1 MRRVT
6 QWSLL
11 LAAIAATALASTG
24 SGSAAAAK
32 TVNGT
37 VGPGFTIGLTMQ
49 SKQVTR
55 LKAGVSYRFVISDR
69 SSDHNFHL
77 TGPRLNRELTA
88 VGYTGTRELPPE
100 AAEGDT
106 TASSA
111 TRTPTSCAAASW
123 SLTLD
128 LRGGGRGPRLRSSA
142 RADGP
147 AISPIAAS
155 AEKDRGVATV
165 RTRDRRLHHRHRH
178 A

>member
-1 MRRVT
+1 MRRIT

-88 VGYTGTRELPPE
+88 VGYTGTRSFLLKLQKGTYRFFCDPH
-100 AAEGDT
+100 ADFM
-106 TASSA
+106 
-111 TRTPTSCAAASW
+111 
-123 SLTLD
+123 
-128 LRGGGRGPRLRSSA
+128 RGRFLVS
-142 RADGP
+142 
-147 AISPIAAS
+147 
-155 AEKDRGVATV
+155 
-165 RTRDRRLHHRHRH
+165 
-178 A
+178 